1 MHQIAIIFRFAR
13 LFYGILYWILN
24 DARENKHE
32 FFTGNYIPFIYQPRT
47 AGCAFRIAMAEDVS
61 GISGS
66 GLILPVQS
74 PMIIALGTILSSL
87 LSDRAY
93 QKIWHRSS
101 NGNQCWNHGIC
112 TLGIFHQSQ
121 LLDAVHLG
129 DSLWTWSGE
138 CGCFFE

>member
-47 AGCAFRIAMAEDVS
+47 ARCAFRICVTEDVS

-66 GLILPVQS
+66 GLIRRCNLNDHC
-74 PMIIALGTILSSL
+74 A
-87 LSDRAY
+87 
-93 QKIWHRSS
+93 
-101 NGNQCWNHGIC
+101 WN
-112 TLGIFHQSQ
+112 
-121 LLDAVHLG
+121 
-129 DSLWTWSGE
+129 DSFKSAQ
-138 CGCFFE
+138 